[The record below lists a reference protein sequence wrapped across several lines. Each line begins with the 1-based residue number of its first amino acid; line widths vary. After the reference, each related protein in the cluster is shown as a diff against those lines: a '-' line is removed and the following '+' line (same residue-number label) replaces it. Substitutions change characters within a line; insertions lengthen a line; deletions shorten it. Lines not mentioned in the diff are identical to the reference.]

1 MAELEKKNSQAL
13 SNTNDDFLDWN
24 EYDEEYEED
33 DKIEIQNE
41 TTNTESKT
49 TNQKDSEEIED
60 DGYNNR
66 YSRSKTN
73 KEYGYNT
80 FRGKNYSSYYN
91 NRGGFGNKKFIKQSK
106 PFNKGGYDNNSY
118 YHRGTYYKK
127 KQNNDI
133 YNNNKDFYKYN
144 KEHNYE
150 SKKEYKTVEKDY
162 DYNNQNDYDKKT
174 DRRSFKDNNYGKKYN
189 YSSRYKNGDYNT
201 NKNGLSYSTREFID
215 DGKKYSN
222 KNNKYKSDY
231 KNFTK
236 EEEIEEKSDDVL
248 SKPQFFNSKIGNTQE
263 APINQQKYIKT
274 GDFILIDNLI
284 NNINKIVKDTYISL
298 KSKVAKNIEEQ
309 YGTLNIN
316 AQTYVPKKK
325 MLNLNN
331 INNINN
337 MNNMNNNNNI
347 NYGPGIVN
355 NNNNPQNYY
364 MPPYI

>member
-1 MAELEKKNSQAL
+1 MADLEKKNSQAL

-49 TNQKDSEEIED
+49 TNQKGSEEIED
-60 DGYNNR
+60 DGYSDR

-91 NRGGFGNKKFIKQSK
+91 NRGGFGNKRFNKQSK

-127 KQNNDI
+127 KQNDI
-133 YNNNKDFYKYN
+133 YNSNKDFFKYN
-144 KEHNYE
+144 KDHNYE
-150 SKKEYKTVEKDY
+150 SKRDYKTVEKEF

-189 YSSRYKNGDYNT
+189 YSFRYKNGDYNT

-222 KNNKYKSDY
+222 KNSKYKSEY

-236 EEEIEEKSDDVL
+236 EEEIEEQSDNVL
-248 SKPQFFNSKIGNTQE
+248 SKPQFFNSKRDNIQE
-263 APINQQKYIKT
+263 APIIQQKYIKT
-274 GDFILIDNLI
+274 GDFILTDNLI
-284 NNINKIVKDTYISL
+284 NNINKIVRDTYINL
-298 KSKVAKNIEEQ
+298 KNKVAKNIEEQ

-325 MLNLNN
+325 MLNVNN

-337 MNNMNNNNNI
+337 MTNNNI
-347 NYGPGIVN
+347 NYGPGIIN